1 MVALTGVAG
10 SDALAAT
17 AIASGLIVGA
27 VMLVAVGI
35 DAGRRRESHHRRAEP
50 AGGLEGVVRQ
60 DDWAPARR
68 IEVSDSSAQR
78 RRSIQP
84 FAAAASIIE
93 YSPDTW

>member
-35 DAGRRRESHHRRAEP
+35 DAATAPGVHHH
-50 AGGLEGVVRQ
+50 
-60 DDWAPARR
+60 AP
-68 IEVSDSSAQR
+68 SQ
-78 RRSIQP
+78 
-84 FAAAASIIE
+84 AAASRA
-93 YSPDTW
+93 